1 MLIRK
6 RFAVRFF
13 FLFGRPKKNVKSV
26 VISVLVT
33 RRCSFGLQMKEVQ
46 SFTRCVFFFLQGLKK
61 KERWGEGDKMMT
73 FFIVSQLWRSNIH
86 QQLVIFS
93 YSRLGKGPGLP
104 YFLEMTCMC
113 QDCSFF
119 FFHVIIH
126 ASIPINILNK
136 KSLEVLPCPL
146 PPLGQIPH
154 PFKPRSQ
161 PFFRLAIRL
170 HMPRSKHFKHALRQF
185 AFPNEFT
192 LVIR

>member
-1 MLIRK
+1 MAWLEVCLLIRK

-119 FFHVIIH
+119 FSCYNPCIH
-126 ASIPINILNK
+126 THK
-136 KSLEVLPCPL
+136 YTK
-146 PPLGQIPH
+146 
-154 PFKPRSQ
+154 
-161 PFFRLAIRL
+161 
-170 HMPRSKHFKHALRQF
+170 
-185 AFPNEFT
+185 
-192 LVIR
+192 